1 MVMLLDLNNAKE
13 NKIMLATQFYHENIR
28 QEKKHYLNLE
38 QNDARPRR
46 MQPRSREA
54 DLNYLFYIL

>member
-1 MVMLLDLNNAKE
+1 M
-13 NKIMLATQFYHENIR
+13 KIYVKK
-28 QEKKHYLNLE
+28 KKHYLNLE